1 MSETVGAAK
10 STGAVAPVAG
20 QGPPGRGAAGQTG
33 GGPGGANGAPV
44 AVVDP
49 PDWLAS
55 LKPGEAV
62 TGTVRELT
70 ADGRAV
76 VDTLRGVL
84 LLDRQAGLDAGR
96 AVRLQ
101 VVASEPSRVD
111 LLLLPER
118 QAPRPAAPPS
128 PVALRPGAVVS
139 GHFIPAAGP
148 AAGQAAGQAAGA
160 APLAA
165 ASSPGAPAAPPAATA
180 VTTGPAAATTSSPP
194 SGIIIADP
202 PAALRALPSGA
213 RLAASVVERLADGRT
228 VLQTEHGQVAV
239 TLPTAMATG
248 AVMRLQVVAAGALLE
263 LAPVEAG
270 AAARAP
276 AGPATEGRLRARV
289 QTVAQR
295 LGTALGGLAGRA
307 PAAAREA
314 APLTVR
320 VLAVSAPEAPPAPG
334 IGGAPG
340 RILSGTVTSSAAQG
354 PTVIRTD
361 GGEFVVR
368 AASEV
373 ATGSRVVLQVLAT
386 PGTVLPSTPADVLAQ
401 SLQNLAHGWPALVE
415 ALQALAEGEPQ
426 LAAQVTQAALPQ
438 TGPQLTTGVLFF
450 LSALFGG
457 RLQDWLGRDALRAL
471 ERHGPILRRL
481 DEDFGQLARF
491 AKEPVSGEWRAVM
504 LPLMHD
510 GELHQL
516 RLFLRRQRGAA
527 PEEDEAGTRFLLE
540 ADFSRLGPLQLD
552 GLVRG
557 RRFDLVVRTTRALP
571 PHMRSDIGDIFAE
584 AGAAA
589 NFAGGVTFQVTANF
603 PVAPLDGVAG
613 HALGLFA

>member
-1 MSETVGAAK
+1 M
-10 STGAVAPVAG
+10 
-20 QGPPGRGAAGQTG
+20 
-33 GGPGGANGAPV
+33 
-44 AVVDP
+44 
-49 PDWLAS
+49 
-55 LKPGEAV
+55 
-62 TGTVRELT
+62 
-70 ADGRAV
+70 
-76 VDTLRGVL
+76 
-84 LLDRQAGLDAGR
+84 
-96 AVRLQ
+96 
-101 VVASEPSRVD
+101 
-111 LLLLPER
+111 
-118 QAPRPAAPPS
+118 
-128 PVALRPGAVVS
+128 VS

-148 AAGQAAGQAAGA
+148 AAGQAAGHAAGSDAAAAAVAPGAATPRAA

-165 ASSPGAPAAPPAATA
+165 ASSPGAPAVPPAATA

-228 VLQTEHGQVAV
+228 LLQTEHGRVAV

-248 AVMRLQVVAAGALLE
+248 AVMRLQVIVAGAPLE

-276 AGPATEGRLRARV
+276 AGPGTEGRLRARV

-307 PAAAREA
+307 PAAARQA

-320 VLAVSAPEAPPAPG
+320 VLAVRAPEAPPAQG

-368 AASEV
+368 TASEV

-527 PEEDEAGTRFLLE
+527 PEKDEAGTRFLLE